1 LISAV
6 GRRAWLRTLQGRL
19 VATYAAVALLAVCTS
34 AIAIAGTLRTVVIDR
49 IGVDLVGEANLLA
62 DHLREPLSQ
71 GNLSFVDAYVDRVD
85 PLTTAHIL
93 VVDRSGRTVAASLVG
108 LDSGDDRADELSQA
122 LTGETV
128 VSTAAPLI
136 GQGTIVR
143 VAVPVRSATGEI
155 VGAVLE
161 TYNFDDLQEVF
172 WQMTAAAMLGAIG
185 AAIPAG
191 LVGLYYARQIAR
203 PVQRVASA
211 ALFLANGRP
220 VSPLDASDGGT
231 QDVNDLIRA
240 FNSLMAQLDAHE
252 RAQGEFASDVSHE
265 LHSLASAMQ
274 TAADALERGSD
285 RADAASSRRLVAG
298 LVGHTRRL
306 NRLASDL
313 LELARWEGGRLQ
325 IEPERL
331 DAADLVH
338 GVLDEWVAEAER
350 RTVSLQVDVQGEGP
364 AIYGDPVRLAQAL
377 GNLVEN
383 ALKYAGSGGSIRI
396 DVRSDPKA
404 GVCDIAIQDSG
415 PGIAP
420 ESVPRI
426 FDRYYRVEGRA
437 AGGPG
442 GMGLGLA
449 IARGIARAHGGDV
462 FVERVSNV
470 GARFVLRL
478 PVASDARPGAPDVQ

>member
-1 LISAV
+1 LIA

-19 VATYAAVALLAVCTS
+19 VATYAAVALLAVSTS
-34 AIAIAGTLRTVVIDR
+34 AIAIAGTIRSVVLDR
-49 IGVDLVGEANLLA
+49 VGIDLVGEANLLA
-62 DHLREPLSQ
+62 DHLREPLSL
-71 GNLSFVDAYVDRVD
+71 GDAAFIETYVARVD

-93 VVDRSGRTVAASLVG
+93 IVDRSGRTVAASLYG
-108 LDSGDDRADELSQA
+108 LDSGADETVELDQA
-122 LTGETV
+122 LAGETV
-128 VSTAAPLI
+128 VSTAAPLF
-136 GQGTIVR
+136 GEGTIVR
-143 VAVPVRSATGEI
+143 VAVPVRTASGDI

-172 WQMTAAAMLGAIG
+172 WQIPAAAMVGAIG
-185 AAIPAG
+185 AAILAG

-203 PVQRVASA
+203 PVKHVASA
-211 ALFLANGRP
+211 ALALANRHP
-220 VSPLDASDGGT
+220 VSPLDAPDGGT
-231 QDVNDLIRA
+231 QEVNDLIQG
-240 FNSLMAQLDAHE
+240 FNSLMTQLDAHE

-274 TAADALERGSD
+274 TAADALERGSNGS
-285 RADAASSRRLVAG
+285 DAASGRRLVAG

-325 IEPERL
+325 IEFEYL

-338 GVLDEWVAEAER
+338 GILDEWAAEAER
-350 RTVSLQVDVQGEGP
+350 RAVSLQVELPGEGP
-364 AIYGDPVRLAQAL
+364 RIKGDPVRLAQAL

-383 ALKYAGSGGSIRI
+383 ALKYAGSGGYIRI
-396 DVRSDPKA
+396 DVQSDPPS
-404 GVCDIAIQDSG
+404 GICEIAVQDSG
-415 PGIAP
+415 PGITP
-420 ESVPRI
+420 ESLPRI

-462 FVERVSNV
+462 FAESVTNV

-478 PVASDARPGAPDVQ
+478 PIAVDDRPGPP

>member
-1 LISAV
+1 M

-19 VATYAAVALLAVCTS
+19 VATYAAVALLAVSTS
-34 AIAIAGTLRTVVIDR
+34 ALVIAGTIRYVVIDR
-49 IGVDLVGEANLLA
+49 VGVDLIGEANLLA

-71 GNLSFVDAYVDRVD
+71 GDAAFVETYVARVD

-93 VVDRSGRTVAASLVG
+93 VVDRDGRTVAASLYG
-108 LDSGDDRADELSQA
+108 LDSGADEVTELDQA

-128 VSTAAPLI
+128 ISTTAPLV
-136 GQGTIVR
+136 GEGTIVR
-143 VAVPVRSATGEI
+143 VAVPVRTASGEI

-172 WQMTAAAMLGAIG
+172 WQIPAVAMIGAIAAAIL
-185 AAIPAG
+185 AG
-191 LVGLYYARQIAR
+191 LVGLFYARQIAR
-203 PVQRVASA
+203 PVKRVASA
-211 ALFLANGRP
+211 ALALADRRP
-220 VSPLDASDGGT
+220 VSPLNAPDGGT
-231 QDVNDLIRA
+231 QEVNDLIRA
-240 FNSLMAQLDAHE
+240 FNSLMTQLDSHE

-285 RADAASSRRLVAG
+285 GTDETSRRRLVAG
-298 LVGHTRRL
+298 LVSHTRRL

-325 IEPERL
+325 LELEHL
-331 DAADLVH
+331 EAADLVH
-338 GVLDEWVAEAER
+338 GVLDEWAAEAER
-350 RTVSLQVDVQGEGP
+350 RAVSLQVQLPGEGP
-364 AIYGDPVRLAQAL
+364 AIQGDPVRLAQAL

-383 ALKYAGSGGSIRI
+383 ALKYAGSGGQIQI
-396 DVRSDPKA
+396 DVRSDLRT
-404 GVCDIAIQDSG
+404 GVCDIAVQDSG
-415 PGIAP
+415 PGIAA
-420 ESVPRI
+420 ESLPRI

-449 IARGIARAHGGDV
+449 ITRGIARAHGGDV
-462 FVERVSNV
+462 LVEGASNV
-470 GARFVLRL
+470 GARFILRL
-478 PVASDARPGAPDVQ
+478 PIASDARPGATEAVATRP